1 MREQSVLDSLYIS
14 SNKLDDTVSR
24 AHIIARLEMALSRL
38 EFALERTGK
47 MPITY
52 VSLLRRRKII
62 KRAYAEGTDLLEKH
76 KLHVSFCSSLNFD
89 ELDAYAQEHR
99 ELVLQCSI
107 F

>member
-1 MREQSVLDSLYIS
+1 
-14 SNKLDDTVSR
+14 
-24 AHIIARLEMALSRL
+24 
-38 EFALERTGK
+38 

-99 ELVLQCSI
+99 ELVLRNAAFSDSMLLFI
-107 F
+107 YLNYLLPN